1 VIIRAEHLPGVL
13 AEIARL
19 TTVEV
24 AVAVARS
31 PVAGQ
36 RIKIPA
42 RPRPGNRL
50 AQVVGPQAM
59 ARICAELAGWEG
71 LVPSARPFLRWYDA
85 RALRRAGATPSYIA
99 QRLGVSLRW
108 VQVLLQDMDEGEIGA
123 GIGVGIGGGQVM
135 PAACP
140 ACPACGARPR
150 RARAPARREGVED
163 RQIELPLG
171 GGGGR

>member
-1 VIIRAEHLPGVL
+1 MIIRAEHLPGVL

-31 PVAGQ
+31 SVAGQ

-71 LVPSARPFLRWYDA
+71 LVPSAKPFLKWHDA
-85 RALRRAGATPSYIA
+85 RTLRRAGHTPGAIA
-99 QRLGVSLRW
+99 ARLGVSLRW
-108 VQVLLQDMDEGEIGA
+108 VQVLLQDMPKEEIGA
-123 GIGVGIGGGQVM
+123 GIGAGQVQ
-135 PAACP
+135 PPACP

-150 RARAPARREGVED
+150 RARPPARVEGVEA

-171 GGGGR
+171 GGGAR